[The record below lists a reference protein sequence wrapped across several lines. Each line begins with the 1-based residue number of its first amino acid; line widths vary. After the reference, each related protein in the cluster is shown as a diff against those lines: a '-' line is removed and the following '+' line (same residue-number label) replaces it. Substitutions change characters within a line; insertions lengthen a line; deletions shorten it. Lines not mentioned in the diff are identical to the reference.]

1 MTLPQNEMLRPDGT
15 LTDAA
20 LSSLLP
26 HAVKEKTLQ
35 EKLAEEILLVGLY
48 GPHQIDL
55 SVSKASIQLLEKTDK
70 RELSN
75 AVAILLGF
83 EKPFGEAAS
92 SAIEEKYQH
101 DLPQVFGENL
111 AFSIRIEEGRVVVDR
126 GEYYSR
132 PLKKLDAVERS
143 SLFYDILDE
152 LGCPTP

>member
-1 MTLPQNEMLRPDGT
+1 MTLPQAEVLRPDGT
-15 LTDAA
+15 LTDTA
-20 LSSLLP
+20 LATLIPL
-26 HAVKEKTLQ
+26 VLKEKTLQ

-55 SVSKASIQLLEKTDK
+55 SISKASLNLLETTDK

-75 AVAILLGF
+75 AIAILLGF
-83 EKPFGEAAS
+83 EKPYPEAEA

-101 DLPQVFGENL
+101 DLPQVFGETI
-111 AFSIRIEEGRVVVDR
+111 AFSIRIEEGRVIVDR

-143 SLFYDILDE
+143 RLFYDILDE